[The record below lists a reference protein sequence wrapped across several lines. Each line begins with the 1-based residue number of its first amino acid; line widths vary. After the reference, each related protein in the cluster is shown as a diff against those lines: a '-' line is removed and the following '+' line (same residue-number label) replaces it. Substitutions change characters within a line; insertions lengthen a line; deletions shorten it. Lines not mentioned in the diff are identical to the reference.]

1 MAISP
6 VHCAKYRSITK
17 FSAHIWLSVARYLF
31 YPSRPVPIRSRR
43 TALGSGFLPSD
54 LGSLKW
60 APVPLPPRLTF
71 VSVDNAFVSTEP
83 GMFSWPLRIRPWVP
97 LNPASPTLARGVYF
111 FLHGHVNPPPF
122 HPTTRARSQSP
133 S

>member
-1 MAISP
+1 MESFACDP
-6 VHCAKYRSITK
+6 CP
-17 FSAHIWLSVARYLF
+17 LSGVREKL
-31 YPSRPVPIRSRR
+31 P
-43 TALGSGFLPSD
+43 LPSD

-97 LNPASPTLARGVYF
+97 LNLASPTLARSAIS
-111 FLHGHVNPPPF
+111 
-122 HPTTRARSQSP
+122 HPSESQLTFCARLLILSSLLSPRAQVAPGTLAFRGRWA
-133 S
+133 